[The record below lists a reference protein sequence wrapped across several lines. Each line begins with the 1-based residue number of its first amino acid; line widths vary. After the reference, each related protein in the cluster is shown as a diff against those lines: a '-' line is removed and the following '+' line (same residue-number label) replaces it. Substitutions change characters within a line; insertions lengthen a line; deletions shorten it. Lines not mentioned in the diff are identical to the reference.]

1 MNYTKKS
8 DQATVKQELEDTS
21 PAVVRFYKKTC
32 PACQMSASAWDA
44 LRVPGYRVIAVEEQA
59 IPPEVL
65 TNLSAFPTYAVHD
78 KKGNRHVTGAITE
91 TALIK
96 EKLGLARI

>member
-1 MNYTKKS
+1 MKYTKKS

-32 PACQMSASAWDA
+32 PACQMSAPAWDA
-44 LRVPGYRVIAVEEQA
+44 LDVPGYRVIAVEEQA

-96 EKLGLARI
+96 EKLGLGRS